1 MFRAKP
7 FYRKCLPLA
16 AIVAIAVAVAVP
28 AATAAAFNPEQRDA
42 IKQVTAYI
50 NAITTLQGRFTQT
63 GPDGRQVSGVFV
75 ISRPGRL
82 LFRYENPVPIEIV
95 ADGKA
100 VVIRDKKLKTQD
112 LYPLSKTPL
121 RFLLTDDID
130 LARDTKVLSVT
141 PDSDSLEVVVEE
153 ETPLGTGRIA
163 LRFDRNSSE
172 LKEWTIT
179 DAQGLATSIALY
191 EVESGKPAN
200 PKWFWI
206 DHMTR
211 RTNGDR

>member
-1 MFRAKP
+1 M
-7 FYRKCLPLA
+7 
-16 AIVAIAVAVAVP
+16 AISIAVAVPV
-28 AATAAAFNPEQRDA
+28 ATAAAFNPEQRDA
-42 IKQVTAYI
+42 IKKVAAYI
-50 NAITTLQGRFTQT
+50 NAITTLQGKFTQT

-82 LFRYENPVPIEIV
+82 LFRYEKPVPIEIV

-121 RFLLTDDID
+121 RFLLSDEID

-141 PDSDSLEVVVEE
+141 PDTESLEVVVEE
-153 ETPLGTGRIA
+153 ETPLGTGLIA
-163 LRFDRNSSE
+163 LRFDSE
-172 LKEWTIT
+172 SYELREWTIT

-191 EVESGKPAN
+191 EVESGKPTD

-206 DHMTR
+206 DHLNR
-211 RTNGDR
+211 RSGNNR